1 MQKRKMVGVCS
12 NTLPTSEIS
21 EFFMKGVFNVMID
34 TIKMV
39 TMIPFST
46 FQTIQ
51 FSSDIKTSY
60 NKSTGEVF
68 YKIING
74 SLDGTYNSSLCIRV
88 RRR

>member
-1 MQKRKMVGVCS
+1 
-12 NTLPTSEIS
+12 
-21 EFFMKGVFNVMID
+21 MID

-39 TMIPFST
+39 TMIPLKT

-60 NKSTGEVF
+60 NNSTGEIF

-74 SLDGTYNSSLCIRV
+74 SIEGTYNSSLCIRV
-88 RRR
+88 RRGEEI